1 VIRPVSVACLVAAA
15 LGLGGCAARAGNGA
29 RWDCV
34 AEVGTLPAGTD
45 PAGLAG
51 DYELR
56 LVATRGLAAGT
67 AVTGTIDLAVS
78 PAGVRGA
85 AALALDSVGAHQRGD
100 VGSRDSAAP
109 GVLAFPTDGM
119 ILLRLGADA
128 NRQGAEQPIE
138 AAYTVLHVRRIG
150 QDGFSGTWAS
160 GAERVDAEG
169 HFCARRA
176 TR

>member
-1 VIRPVSVACLVAAA
+1 MKRSVTAALLAAA
-15 LGLGGCAARAGNGA
+15 VLGVGGCAARAANGVP
-29 RWDCV
+29 WDCV
-34 AEVGTLPAGTD
+34 AEAGTLPAGTD
-45 PAGLAG
+45 PASLAG

-56 LVATRGLAAGT
+56 LVATRGPAAGT
-67 AVTGTIDLAVS
+67 AVTGTIDLAAS

-85 AALALDSVGAHQRGD
+85 AAIALDNLGAHRPGD
-100 VGSRDSAAP
+100 IGSRDSAAP
-109 GVLAFPTDGM
+109 GVLAFPSDGR

-128 NRQGAEQPIE
+128 NRRGEQRFE

-150 QDGFSGTWAS
+150 EDGFSGTWAS